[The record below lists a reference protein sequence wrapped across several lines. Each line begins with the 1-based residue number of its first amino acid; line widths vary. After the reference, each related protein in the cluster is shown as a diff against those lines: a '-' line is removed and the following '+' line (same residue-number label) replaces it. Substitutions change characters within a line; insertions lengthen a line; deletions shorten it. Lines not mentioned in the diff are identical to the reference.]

1 MWRAAP
7 SPHGPSGLPW
17 GLSPERR
24 KAATRGWLELVPAA
38 QTQHFPLE
46 VLVPSGSP
54 AHRAAPVPTR
64 LVPYLPTN
72 PGAPTSFSKLSWLWL
87 VRAADRLPQAQ
98 PSQVPAPT
106 VLLNPRPLSSGEE
119 KESPGLSSLHPADHR
134 KSPNSVDDVKGP
146 WASCPVGLCPRE
158 PQQELGGELRLLCAG
173 QVPPVVPGTSPAHSA
188 PLHTG
193 TSPSS
198 TL

>member
-87 VRAADRLPQAQ
+87 VRAADHLPQAQ

-119 KESPGLSSLHPADHR
+119 KESQGFRVSTLLTTERAQTVWMMSRAPGPPA
-134 KSPNSVDDVKGP
+134 
-146 WASCPVGLCPRE
+146 
-158 PQQELGGELRLLCAG
+158 QLG
-173 QVPPVVPGTSPAHSA
+173 SA
-188 PLHTG
+188 PG
-193 TSPSS
+193 SPSRS
-198 TL
+198 WEGN